1 MTNITLQ
8 HELKKRNAF
17 DSLEQEAALN
27 LIRTADQIEN
37 RLGRLLREFGLTMSQ
52 YNVLRIL
59 RGEGAPLPS
68 LEIAD
73 RMIRVVPAITG
84 LIDRLE
90 KQELVTRRRC
100 EEDRR
105 IVFVEITTK
114 GVKLLAK
121 IDTPLTEFHKTLL
134 GHLSRKD
141 LKELTRL
148 TQLSRSATK

>member
-1 MTNITLQ
+1 MATRSLQ
-8 HELKKRNAF
+8 HELKKRRPFN
-17 DSLEQEAALN
+17 SPEQEAALN
-27 LIRTADQIEN
+27 LIRTADQLEN
-37 RLGRLLREFGLTMSQ
+37 RLGRLLRDFGLTMSQ

-90 KQELVTRRRC
+90 KQGWVARRRC

-105 IVFVEITTK
+105 IVFVEITVRGT
-114 GVKLLAK
+114 KLLDK
-121 IDTPLTEFHKTLL
+121 IDQPLDELHRDLL
-134 GHLSRKD
+134 GHLSRRD
-141 LKELTRL
+141 LKELSRL
-148 TQLSRSATK
+148 AELARDAGP

>member
-1 MTNITLQ
+1 MANHALQ

-105 IVFVEITTK
+105 IVFVEITMK
-114 GVKLLAK
+114 GTKLLAK
-121 IDTPLTEFHKTLL
+121 IDTPLIEFHKTLL
-134 GHLSRKD
+134 GHLPRKE
-141 LKELTRL
+141 LKELSRL
-148 TQLSRSATK
+148 AGLARSAAE